1 MGDWFYRRLESVLD
15 NAILAGVVAVIFAI
29 WSFIKTLPA
38 PIIAL
43 VAVISFA
50 SILLILRV
58 ILSFLD
64 RRKAKRVQ
72 GDATTQRGQELTQEH
87 IAERLSFIQQ
97 LRATQDRLVK
107 NVHFNIPESV
117 AHFFT
122 KFCEE
127 PNVRAIVQPDNMTTI
142 SVRLIT
148 ERFHDLT
155 FQSLEHQERGKK
167 LTASTITDDDIRYE
181 CNKISQAVRE
191 YRHMVNEWM
200 KFTEALAVKGVPRFW
215 EKAPWSVNI
224 HKKLADDYDELM
236 ALVKNLHNTTP
247 REFQSLLPKDDQLA
261 KFPRVPL
268 WG

>member
-15 NAILAGVVAVIFAI
+15 NAIFAGVAAVIFAI

-43 VAVISFA
+43 VAIISFA

-72 GDATTQRGQELTQEH
+72 GDATTQHGQELTQEH
-87 IAERLSFIQQ
+87 VAERLSFIQK
-97 LRATQDRLVK
+97 LRAIEDQLVK
-107 NVHFNIPESV
+107 NIHFNIPESA

-127 PNVRAIVQPDNMTTI
+127 SDVRSIVQPDNMAITA
-142 SVRLIT
+142 VRLIT
-148 ERFHDLT
+148 ERFQNLT
-155 FQSLEHQERGKK
+155 FQCVEHQERGKK

-191 YRHMVNEWM
+191 YRRMVDEWM

-236 ALVKNLHNTTP
+236 RLIKDLRNATP
-247 REFQSLLPKDDQLA
+247 TGFQSSLPRDDEIT
-261 KFPRVPL
+261 KFPRGSL
-268 WG
+268 YS